1 MKDKIKETPK
11 MYVDLAN
18 LPTQKQLNWKLT
30 RENDGLIKH
39 SVDIKWLEFDS
50 NNKCIAK
57 HNYSKI
63 GYSLMMSPF
72 SRYFTWQTTEI
83 TEIISQEGDTVKFKT
98 LNSTYKLESI

>member
-1 MKDKIKETPK
+1 MKDKIKQTPK

-18 LPTQKQLNWKLT
+18 LLTQKQPNWKLT
-30 RENDGLIKH
+30 RENDGLVKH

-57 HNYSKI
+57 HNYPKI

-72 SRYFTWQTTEI
+72 NIFFTWHTTELV
-83 TEIISQEGDTVKFKT
+83 EIISQEGDTVKFKT
-98 LNSTYKLESI
+98 LNSKYKLERI